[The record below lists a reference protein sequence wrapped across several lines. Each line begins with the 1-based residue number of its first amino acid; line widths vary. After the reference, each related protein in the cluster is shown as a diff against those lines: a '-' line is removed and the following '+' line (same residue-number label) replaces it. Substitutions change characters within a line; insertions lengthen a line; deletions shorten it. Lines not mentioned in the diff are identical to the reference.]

1 MHQTTLCDPINNNLG
16 DLMKDLTV
24 QPITAAKMLEGG
36 TQNKSHIV
44 KAERHSLSLCA
55 LQVT

>member
-1 MHQTTLCDPINNNLG
+1 MHQAALYDPIKSNLG

-36 TQNKSHIV
+36 TQIKSHIV
-44 KAERHSLSLCA
+44 KAEWHSLSLCA